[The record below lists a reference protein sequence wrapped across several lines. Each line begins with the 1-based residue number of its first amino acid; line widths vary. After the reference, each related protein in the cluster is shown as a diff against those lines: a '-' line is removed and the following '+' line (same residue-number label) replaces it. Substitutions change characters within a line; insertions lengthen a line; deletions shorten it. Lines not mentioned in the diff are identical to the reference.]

1 MAKAT
6 RKKIIVAKH
15 IGIAHFRVLVNKEE
29 TMVNHAVIV
38 AKETKAITVDR
49 RGMAAGLLLTNA
61 SFMRSAAEVKI
72 N

>member
-1 MAKAT
+1 M
-6 RKKIIVAKH
+6 VAKH
-15 IGIAHFRVLVNKEE
+15 IGIAHFRVFLNKDE
-29 TMVNHAVIV
+29 TMVIQAEIV

-49 RGMAAGLLLTNA
+49 RGMTVGLVLTNA